1 MSASEV
7 RAQFNQ
13 ANFFANTANSNAQAF
28 VAALQAT
35 VSGLS
40 TPNLDMDLT
49 WPDAPVLAADVAFNV
64 DIPGYA
70 FPSDDSGAPPD
81 APTLALLPDVAPAP
95 PTLPE
100 YTFTPGTD
108 PTKPQDPGA
117 LSAVTL
123 PVEPG
128 AWVPPTSPSLLSVN
142 IRPFEGVN
150 SFGDWVD
157 RLSVLPADLNLAAP
171 TPYSPA
177 DRTQYSS
184 ALLAAV
190 AAQIQARLNGGTG
203 LSSAVEAAI
212 WDRARTREDSI
223 VQTNLDT
230 VVRNVE
236 ARGFALPT
244 GAFHAQLRE
253 AQRQGLAKSSELS
266 RDVAIKQAELEQTN
280 AKHAIEQGIAL
291 EARLIEYSNNVEQRT
306 FEAARYAAQNAI
318 EIYNAQVAQYR
329 AMLERYTSY
338 ASVYRSLVEGE
349 RARVDAYKA
358 EVDAERSK
366 VDVNRGL
373 IDQQRA
379 QIEARN
385 SEVELYKSQLQ
396 GVQTLLSVDKL
407 KLEAF
412 AERVKAYVAELNAE
426 TVKAEVFKALVST
439 NQLKADVYK
448 TQVDAWSAKAGTEA
462 STAKARAEIY
472 DSQVKA
478 FLSRTQR
485 YATAVSAEAEKVRAG
500 VSIAGLQIEAGK
512 AQVEQAATKGGLQTE
527 HYKALI
533 GLYESNKML
542 AVQKAKVLA
551 DNYFALKNLVADAS
565 KVAAQVNAQL
575 AASAY
580 GTIQANAQINSSDS
594 LSSSHSI
601 NYGYGYQG
609 AMSQD
614 YAVTPVTQMPLF
626 Q

>member
-7 RAQFNQ
+7 RAQFAQ
-13 ANFFANTANSNAQAF
+13 ANFYASAANSNAQAF
-28 VAALQAT
+28 VNALLST

-49 WPDAPVLAADVAFNV
+49 WPDAPVLANEVAFNV
-64 DIPGYA
+64 DTPGFA
-70 FPSDDSGAPPD
+70 FPADDSGLPPTEPTVAILPD
-81 APTLALLPDVAPAP
+81 AAPARP
-95 PTLPE
+95 VLPE

-108 PTKPQDPGA
+108 PTKPVDPGA
-117 LSAVTL
+117 LATVTL
-123 PVEPG
+123 PAEPSE
-128 AWVPPTSPSLLSVN
+128 WVPPSSPSLLSVN

-157 RLSVLPADLNLAAP
+157 RLSVLPAELNLAAP
-171 TPYSPA
+171 TPYAPA
-177 DRTQYSS
+177 DQTRYTS
-184 ALLAAV
+184 ALLSAV
-190 AAQIQARLNGGTG
+190 TEQIRARLDGGTG
-203 LSSAVEAAI
+203 LAPAVEAAI

-230 VVRNVE
+230 VMRNVE

-253 AQRQGLAKSSELS
+253 AQRQGLAKTSELS

-280 AKHAIEQGIAL
+280 AKHAIEQGVAL

-306 FEAARYAAQNAI
+306 FETARYVAQNAI
-318 EIYNAQVAQYR
+318 EVYNALVAQYR
-329 AMLERYTSY
+329 VTLERYTSY

-349 RARVDAYKA
+349 RAKVDSYKA

-366 VDVNRGL
+366 VDVNKGL

-379 QIEARN
+379 QIEVRG
-385 SEVELYKSQLQ
+385 SEIELYKSQLQ

-412 AERVKAYVAELNAE
+412 GERVKAYVAELNAE

-448 TQVDAWSAKAGTEA
+448 TQVEAWSSKVGADASVAKT
-462 STAKARAEIY
+462 RAEIY

-485 YATAVSAEAEKVRAG
+485 YATAVSAEAEKAKTG
-500 VSIAGLQIEAGK
+500 VSIAGLQVEIGK
-512 AQVEQAATKGGLQTE
+512 AQVEQATARGQLQTE
-527 HYKALI
+527 QYKALI
-533 GLYESNKML
+533 GLYEANKSL
-542 AVQKAKVLA
+542 AMQKAKVLA
-551 DNYFALKNLVADAS
+551 DNYFALKSLVADAS

-580 GTIQANAQINSSDS
+580 GTIQANANIQSSDS
-594 LSSSHSI
+594 MSSSHQI
-601 NYGYGYQG
+601 QYGYSYAGKMN
-609 AMSQD
+609 AD
-614 YAVTPVTQMPLF
+614 YGITPVIQMPVF